1 MSDKLV
7 AKIDEG
13 EIWIFSLSA
22 TWLLLGGLHLI
33 AWNFHFPTETEK
45 ILWRVASLVSAG
57 GPIVCLLSIFTPLP
71 NEKISTAF
79 FFTSVIV
86 GVVSR
91 ALLMGLM
98 LASLRT
104 LPPSAYETVAWTAY
118 IPHL

>member
-7 AKIDEG
+7 SNNV
-13 EIWIFSLSA
+13 IWFLSLSA

-45 ILWRVASLVSAG
+45 ILWRVASLVLAG
-57 GPIVCLLSIFTPLP
+57 GSIVSFLLYFISLHIHDHVIFDVFW
-71 NEKISTAF
+71 STAF
-79 FFTSVIV
+79 IV
-86 GVVSR
+86 GIVSR

-98 LASLRT
+98 LASLRA

>member
-1 MSDKLV
+1 MDIVDSHITIL
-7 AKIDEG
+7 
-13 EIWIFSLSA
+13 SLSA

-45 ILWRVASLVSAG
+45 ILWRVASFALAG
-57 GPIVCLLSIFTPLP
+57 GPIVVISIFTLRDYHEIE
-71 NEKISTAF
+71 NISLAF
-79 FFTSVIV
+79 LVIALIV

-98 LASLRT
+98 LASLRA